1 MIHIVR
7 YFVLWKHQ
15 RLEAG
20 TYSSLQFYYE
30 AILLFN
36 NADSTLFKRMMINRN
51 HVLHHL
57 LPPVKNVPY
66 DMRPRAHNRCLP
78 ANLTCVQKKNF
89 INPLTDKFF
98 GNLS

>member
-1 MIHIVR
+1 MFTLSTQKLCRAMHC
-7 YFVLWKHQ
+7 
-15 RLEAG
+15 
-20 TYSSLQFYYE
+20 
-30 AILLFN
+30 N
-36 NADSTLFKRMMINRN
+36 NADSTLFKKRMVNRN

-89 INPLTDKFF
+89 INGMLTKDSF
-98 GNLS
+98 